1 MNGQTGTEWSDR
13 DGQTRGTNGQTGT
26 VRPGT
31 RSDQKIKTLILRE
44 KFRGTGIAIVT
55 PFNED
60 GTIDW
65 NSFSNLIEF
74 WIRGKVEYLVVLG
87 TTGESATIH
96 GKEKQEVFSFV
107 AKQVK
112 GRLPLVA
119 GIGGNDTAEVVHGFT
134 NFDLSGYDAILSV
147 SPYYNKP
154 NQEGIFQHY
163 KKLDE
168 ATPLPIIMYNVPART
183 GQSVSAETQVRI
195 AKACKNIFATK
206 EASGNFELI
215 HQIVKNKPDDFM
227 VISGDDPITLNM
239 IAAGAEGLIS
249 VVANA
254 YPAEYAEM
262 VRLCLA
268 GKFDEANPIHL
279 KYLDIISSMF
289 TEGSPSGV
297 KAYLAEMGLCKN
309 TFRLPVW
316 KVSDKHQDRIKK
328 LMAELNSN

>member
-1 MNGQTGTEWSDR
+1 MSL
-13 DGQTRGTNGQTGT
+13 
-26 VRPGT
+26 
-31 RSDQKIKTLILRE
+31 KE

-60 GTIDW
+60 ASIDW
-65 NSFSNLIEF
+65 KSFESLIEF
-74 WIRGKVEYLVVLG
+74 WIRGKIEYLVVLG

-107 AKQVK
+107 SKQVN
-112 GRLPLVA
+112 GRCPLVA
-119 GIGGNDTAEVVHGFT
+119 GIGGNDTAEVIYGFKS
-134 NFDLSGYDAILSV
+134 FDLAGYDAILSV

-163 KKLDE
+163 KKLNE
-168 ATPLPIIMYNVPART
+168 ITPLPIIMYNVPSRT
-183 GQSVSAETQVRI
+183 GQSVTAETQLRI
-195 AKACKNIFATK
+195 AHELKNLFATK

-215 HQIVKNKPDDFM
+215 HQILKHKPDDFM
-227 VISGDDPITLNM
+227 VINGDDPITLNM
-239 IAAGAEGLIS
+239 IAAGADGLIS

-254 YPAEYAEM
+254 YPDEYSEM
-262 VRLCLA
+262 VRLCLKK
-268 GKFDEANPIHL
+268 KFDEATRLHL

-297 KAYLAEMGLCKN
+297 KAYLNEMGLCKN

-316 KVSDKHQDRIKK
+316 KVSEKHHQKIKD
-328 LMAELNSN
+328 LMKNIKA